1 MLTTDR
7 TDVNPRGGTVSALP
21 KFDEIGYWSEVKLD
35 IIRSYASAYSQI
47 LSSQRGLYHVYVD
60 GFAGAGEHLRKGT
73 LEPVL
78 GSPMRALEVVPP
90 FREYFFVDLDG
101 DKAEHLGRLVG
112 DREDVH
118 VLQGD
123 CNTVLLDNVFP
134 KLRWEDYRR
143 GLCLL
148 DPYGLHLDWR
158 LIETAGRMR
167 TIDLFLN
174 FPIADANRN
183 ALWHDPER
191 VSKEQAERMTRY
203 WGDDSW
209 REVAY
214 RPSAQR
220 GLFEHDLEKVGNEE
234 IALAFAERL
243 RRIAGF
249 ANVPDPLPMRNSH
262 GAVVYYLYF
271 ASQKD
276 VANKIV
282 KDIFRKHASR
292 KG

>member
-1 MLTTDR
+1 M
-7 TDVNPRGGTVSALP
+7 NPLP

-35 IIRSYASAYSQI
+35 IIRSYASAYSRI
-47 LSSQRGLYHVYVD
+47 LSGQRELYHVYVD

-73 LEPVL
+73 GESVV
-78 GSPMRALEVVPP
+78 GSPMRALEVVPA

-101 DKAEHLGRLVG
+101 DKAEYLRRLVG
-112 DREDVH
+112 DRDDVH

-123 CNTVLLDNVFP
+123 CNTVLLDTVFP
-134 KLRWEDYRR
+134 LLRWEDYRR
-143 GLCLL
+143 ALCLL

-167 TIDLFLN
+167 SVDLFLN
-174 FPIADANRN
+174 FPIADVNRN
-183 ALWHDPER
+183 ALWRDPGR
-191 VSKEQAERMTRY
+191 VSPEQAERLTRF
-203 WGDDSW
+203 WGDESW
-209 REVAY
+209 REVAH
-214 RPSAQR
+214 RPSPQR
-220 GLFEHDLEKVGNEE
+220 GLFGDDLEKVGNEE
-234 IALAFAERL
+234 IARAFQERL
-243 RRIAGF
+243 RRVAGF
-249 ANVPDPLPMRNSH
+249 ANVPDPLAMRNSH

-282 KDIFRKHASR
+282 KDIFRNHASR

>member
-1 MLTTDR
+1 MT
-7 TDVNPRGGTVSALP
+7 
-21 KFDEIGYWSEVKLD
+21 E
-35 IIRSYASAYSQI
+35 
-47 LSSQRGLYHVYVD
+47 
-60 GFAGAGEHLRKGT
+60 LR
-73 LEPVL
+73 
-78 GSPMRALEVVPP
+78 
-90 FREYFFVDLDG
+90 
-101 DKAEHLGRLVG
+101 
-112 DREDVH
+112 

-123 CNTVLLDNVFP
+123 CNTVLLDTVFP

-158 LIETAGRMR
+158 LIETAGRMK

-183 ALWHDPER
+183 ALWRDPER
-191 VSKEQAERMTRY
+191 VSTEQADRMTRY

-214 RPSAQR
+214 RPSPQR
-220 GLFEHDLEKVGNEE
+220 GLFGDDVEKVGNRE
-234 IALAFAERL
+234 IAQAFAERL
-243 RRIAGF
+243 RRVAGF
-249 ANVPDPLPMRNSH
+249 PNVPEPLPMRNSH

-276 VANKIV
+276 VANRIV